1 MTAAFG
7 FEILSVDPSTG
18 ARRGRLST
26 PRGAADTPAFMPVGT
41 HGAVKS
47 LSPEEL
53 AATGSQIILG
63 NTYHLYLRPGHDV
76 IAGLGGL
83 HDFMAWSGPI
93 LTDSGGFQIF
103 SLAALRKVENHGVDF
118 RSHLDGSS
126 HTITPEKAI
135 EIQAALGSDISMVLD
150 ECPPATATKD
160 AIAQAMRRT
169 THWAGRSKQAFGD
182 GRGRALFGIV
192 QGGVHED
199 LRREHAAEIVAIGFD
214 GYAVGG
220 VSVGEPPGQVL
231 AVGRLMGNLLP
242 ARAPRYMMGLGSPP
256 DLLHLIGYG
265 FDMFDCVM
273 PTRNAR
279 NGMLFTSRGP
289 LHIKNETYERD
300 RRPVDAACSC
310 YGCCRFSRAYLRHL
324 FLSGEILGHRI
335 NTLHNLAFYQSL
347 MRGAREAI
355 RGGRYV
361 VWRDETLAGM
371 RGGPA

>member
-7 FEILSVDPSTG
+7 FELLSVDPSTG
-18 ARRGRLST
+18 ARRGRLLT
-26 PRGAADTPAFMPVGT
+26 PRGDADTPAFMPVGT

-47 LSPEEL
+47 LSPDEL
-53 AATGSQIILG
+53 AATGSRIILG
-63 NTYHLYLRPGHDV
+63 NTYHLYLRPGHEV

-103 SLAALRKVENHGVDF
+103 SLAALRKVEDHGVDF

-160 AIAQAMRRT
+160 SIAQAMRRT
-169 THWAGRSKQAFGD
+169 THWGARCKQAFGD

-220 VSVGEPPGQVL
+220 VSVGEAPEQVL
-231 AVGRLMGNLLP
+231 AVGRLMGELLP
-242 ARAPRYMMGLGSPP
+242 ARAPRYMMGLGSPQ

-289 LHIKNETYERD
+289 LHIKNETFARD
-300 RRPVDAACSC
+300 RRPVDAGCSC

-355 RGGRYV
+355 QDGRYA
-361 VWRDETLAGM
+361 VWRDETLAHL
-371 RGGPA
+371 REGPA

>member
-7 FEILSVDPSTG
+7 FELLSVDPSTG
-18 ARRGRLST
+18 ARRGRLFT
-26 PRGAADTPAFMPVGT
+26 PRGDADTPAFMPVGT

-47 LSPEEL
+47 LSPDEL
-53 AATGSQIILG
+53 AATGSRIILG
-63 NTYHLYLRPGHDV
+63 NTYHLYLRPGHEV

-103 SLAALRKVENHGVDF
+103 SLAALRKVEDHGVDF

-160 AIAQAMRRT
+160 SIVQAMRRT
-169 THWAGRSKQAFGD
+169 THWGARCKQAFGD

-220 VSVGEPPGQVL
+220 VSVGEAPEQVL
-231 AVGRLMGNLLP
+231 AVGRLMGELLP
-242 ARAPRYMMGLGSPP
+242 ARAPRYMMGLGSPQ

-289 LHIKNETYERD
+289 LHIRNETFARD
-300 RRPVDAACSC
+300 RRPVDAGCSC

-355 RGGRYV
+355 QEGRYA
-361 VWRDETLAGM
+361 VWRDETLAHL
-371 RGGPA
+371 REGPA